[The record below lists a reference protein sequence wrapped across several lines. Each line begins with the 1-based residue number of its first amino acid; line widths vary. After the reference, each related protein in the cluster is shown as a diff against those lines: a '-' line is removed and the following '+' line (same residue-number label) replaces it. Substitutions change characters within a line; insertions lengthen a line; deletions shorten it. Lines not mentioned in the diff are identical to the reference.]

1 MHNSARW
8 IAGLVLG
15 LTVTVGTAQQSQ
27 HRSTPFS
34 EADITV
40 QNRADADGYVRF
52 RIQPVGGQTVEA
64 TVDVLRR
71 MGENDIAADI
81 EKALTLALPSA
92 YRAEKAG
99 GENVRIR
106 KEDRDAADFTIEI
119 AFNTPGLQILLS
131 N

>member
-1 MHNSARW
+1 MHSSAFRV
-8 IAGLVLG
+8 AGLVLG
-15 LTVTVGTAQQSQ
+15 LAVTVGTAQESQ

-34 EADITV
+34 EASITV

-52 RIQPVGGQTVEA
+52 RVQPVGGQAVEA
-64 TVDVLRR
+64 TVDVLQR
-71 MGENDIAADI
+71 MGENDIADDI
-81 EKALTLALPSA
+81 AKALTVALPSA
-92 YRAEKAG
+92 YRASTAG

-106 KEDRDAADFTIEI
+106 KEDRAAADFTIEV

>member
-1 MHNSARW
+1 MHNTALW
-8 IAGLVLG
+8 IAGLVVG

-34 EADITV
+34 VADITV

-52 RIQPVGGQTVEA
+52 RIHPVGGQAVET
-64 TVDVLRR
+64 TVDVLQR

-92 YRAEKAG
+92 YRVEKAG

-106 KEDRDAADFTIEI
+106 KEDRAAADFTIEI